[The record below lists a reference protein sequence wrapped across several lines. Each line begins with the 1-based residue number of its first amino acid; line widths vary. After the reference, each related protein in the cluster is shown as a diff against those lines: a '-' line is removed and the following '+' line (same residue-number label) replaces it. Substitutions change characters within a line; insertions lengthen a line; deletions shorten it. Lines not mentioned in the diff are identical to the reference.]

1 MEVGAMDLLTVQ
13 ETAEM
18 LRVNPMTVRRYIA
31 SGRLAAVRIGRR
43 IRVPREA
50 LDALARPIAAGAST
64 KPEQPFIFKR
74 PSAEEI
80 ARRQELGKRI
90 LENRKKRNIA
100 PLTSVDLIHMA
111 REDDEQ
117 RWRDRGF

>member
-1 MEVGAMDLLTVQ
+1 MEAGAMDLLTVR
-13 ETAEM
+13 ETAAM
-18 LRVNPMTVRRYIA
+18 LRVNPITVRRYIA
-31 SGRLAAVRIGRR
+31 SGRLEAVRVGRR
-43 IRVPREA
+43 IRVPLEA
-50 LDALARPIAAGAST
+50 VGRLA
-64 KPEQPFIFKR
+64 KPVDPQEHTGPVKPFVFKR

-90 LENRKKRNIA
+90 LENRKKRSIA

-111 REDDEQ
+111 REEDEQ